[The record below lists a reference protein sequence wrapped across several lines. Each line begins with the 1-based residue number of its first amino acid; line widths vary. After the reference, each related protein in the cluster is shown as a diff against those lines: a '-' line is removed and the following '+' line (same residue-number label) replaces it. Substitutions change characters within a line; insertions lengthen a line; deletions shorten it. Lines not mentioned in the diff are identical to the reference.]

1 MAPKRGPSLLAGA
14 ISIFILSL
22 ITAVRLC
29 GDRLYDFAPNPEV
42 TALPEDVSII
52 CLAGG
57 KKRVETALSLY
68 AEGVGQNLVIIGAGP
83 KSTVNGLIRAH
94 APEAAKRLS
103 PERLARIHVET
114 DSRNTIENAFA
125 IDAYLHKNPKVKS
138 ILLVTSGYHMR
149 RAQLLIELQ
158 TKRPVVIIPY
168 TPPNEFIEQKN
179 WWHTWLGI
187 EVTTLEYLKL
197 VLAKVLVPRLSFL

>member
-1 MAPKRGPSLLAGA
+1 M
-14 ISIFILSL
+14 
-22 ITAVRLC
+22 RLF
-29 GDRLYDFAPNPEV
+29 GDRLYDFAPNPELS
-42 TALPEDVSII
+42 ALPGDVSII

-57 KKRVETALSLY
+57 KKRVEAALNLY

-83 KSTVNGLIRAH
+83 KSTVSALIRAH
-94 APEAAKRLS
+94 APQAAQRLS
-103 PERLARIHVET
+103 PERLGKIIVET
-114 DSRNTIENAFA
+114 ESRNTIENAFA
-125 IDAYLHKNPKVKS
+125 IDGYLHKHPKVKT

-158 TKRPVVIIPY
+158 TKRPVTIIPY
-168 TPPNEFIEQKN
+168 TPPNESIEQKN